1 MDGSASLPSPESV
14 PVESLNFIK
23 EFKSIPEFLAIKPKQ
38 RRYLLAYC
46 ATGSI
51 TGCGKLCGISWI
63 LHYRWLQQS
72 EQYKQAYNKARDM
85 FADYAEGDVFN
96 RAFVGTEKTITKTKG
111 KTTIIEKLNH
121 KSDVLAIFALKGLRP
136 EYRDGFNIT
145 TIGPAALA
153 ISYPSSA
160 NRALSPDNSI
170 PSSSSGGISGGTSDI
185 DITDIQDNTKT

>member
-1 MDGSASLPSPESV
+1 MEGSSSLPAPTDV
-14 PVESLNFIK
+14 PVESLNLIR
-23 EFKSIPEFLAIKPKQ
+23 EFKAIPEFQAIKPRQ

-46 ATGSI
+46 ASGSI
-51 TGCGKLCGISWI
+51 TQCGKLCGISWI
-63 LHYRWLQQS
+63 MHYNWLNKS

-96 RAFVGTEKTITKTKG
+96 RAFIGTEHTITKTRG
-111 KTTIIEKLNH
+111 DETTVEKHNR

-153 ISYPSSA
+153 ISYPGQSP
-160 NRALSPDNSI
+160 RALSPDNSLI
-170 PSSSSGGISGGTSDI
+170 KQGEEPEEATII
-185 DITDIQDNTKT
+185 NPPKP